1 MQGRAW
7 IVGFLL
13 AAGLHASVSIA
24 SDVHDFH
31 YSRFG
36 LQWNAETSTWQGI
49 LRVFTDDLEAALSY
63 ESAEAIAWRLGD
75 EKEHPQSNAAIEA
88 YTTSNWLLTDSMGH
102 PLNWAFIGKEVDYDI
117 TFIYLESAL
126 STADEAR
133 FASST
138 GFFELFSDQVNEYT
152 LTTDGTSLRLWLTS
166 EDPTK
171 PIRSQR
177 HE

>member
-1 MQGRAW
+1 MQGRSW

-13 AAGLHASVSIA
+13 AAGLQASGSVV

-49 LRVFTDDLEAALSY
+49 LRVFTDDLEAALSHGTL
-63 ESAEAIAWRLGD
+63 ESVAWKLGD
-75 EKEHPQSNAAIEA
+75 AREHPQSDAAIEG
-88 YTTSNWLLTDSMGH
+88 YTTSNWSLIDSTGQA
-102 PLNWAFIGKEVDYDI
+102 LEWTYVGKEVDYDI

-126 STADEAR
+126 SAADEAR

-138 GFFELFSDQVNEYT
+138 GFFELFGDQVNEYT
-152 LTTDGTSLRLWLTS
+152 LTTDGASLRLWLTS

-171 PIRSQR
+171 PIRSPR

>member
-1 MQGRAW
+1 MQRRAW

-13 AAGLHASVSIA
+13 AAGLHGSVSIA

-63 ESAEAIAWRLGD
+63 ETPEAVAWRLGD
-75 EKEHPQSNAAIEA
+75 EKEHPQADAAIEA
-88 YTTSNWLLTDSMGH
+88 YTTSNWLLTDSTGR
-102 PLNWAFIGKEVDYDI
+102 PLHWTFIGKEVDYDI
-117 TFIYLESAL
+117 TFIYLESDSVAL
-126 STADEAR
+126 DFAN
-133 FASST
+133 FASSR
-138 GFFELFSDQVNEYT
+138 GFHKLFEDQVNEFT
-152 LTTDGTSLRLWLTS
+152 LNTNGTELRLWLTA
-166 EDPTK
+166 EDPTR
-171 PIRSQR
+171 PLATIP

>member
-1 MQGRAW
+1 MQGRIW

-13 AAGLHASVSIA
+13 AAGLQASGSIVSDA
-24 SDVHDFH
+24 HDFH

-49 LRVFTDDLEAALSY
+49 LRVFTDDLEAALSHDMP
-63 ESAEAIAWRLGD
+63 ESIAWRLGD
-75 EKEHPQSNAAIEA
+75 AREHPQSDAAIEA
-88 YTTSNWLLTDSMGH
+88 YSTANWLLTDSTGQA
-102 PLNWAFIGKEVDYDI
+102 LAWTYVGKEVDYDL
-117 TFIYLESAL
+117 TFIYLETAPSAVDG
-126 STADEAR
+126 AC
-133 FASST
+133 FASSS
-138 GFFELFSDQVNEYT
+138 GFFELFADQVNEFT
-152 LTTDGTSLRLWLTS
+152 ITTDGSSLRLWLTS